1 MITIRS
7 AILDTIL
14 NKPFLEEGLSSGL
27 INLSALARMIKPEL
41 AKKLYKQ
48 DISDASLIM
57 ALKRI
62 EPEIKKKTKTSS
74 VLIGMEDIT
83 VRSDLV
89 EITVQ
94 NSPEAEKMRKEIMK
108 IVADEKALFFNFIQG
123 VQESTIVMSRY
134 LEKKVTKQLEGNML
148 FRLDCLSSITFALPP
163 ANRKTPGVYYTI
175 LKALAWENINLVE
188 IMSNHNEVTLV
199 FDGADI
205 DRAFSVVKGLKK

>member
-7 AILDTIL
+7 AIVDLIKTR
-14 NKPFLEEGLSSGL
+14 PFLEEGVASGL

-41 AKKLYKQ
+41 AEKLYKE

-62 EPEIKKKTKTSS
+62 EPEIQKKTKASS
-74 VLIGMEDIT
+74 ILIEMEDIT

-94 NSPEAEKMRKEIMK
+94 NSPETEKIRKDIMK
-108 IVADEKALFFNFIQG
+108 IVAEEKALFFNLIQG
-123 VQESTIVMSRY
+123 VRESTIVMSKH
-134 LEKKVTKQLEGNML
+134 LEKKIVKQLEGKIL
-148 FRLDCLSSITFALPP
+148 IRLDNLSSITFALPP
-163 ANRKTPGVYYTI
+163 VNRKTPGVYYTI

-199 FDGADI
+199 FDCGDI
-205 DRAFSVVKGLKK
+205 DRAFSVIKGLKG

>member
-7 AILDTIL
+7 SILELIKK
-14 NKPFLEEGLSSGL
+14 KPFLEEGLAIGL

-41 AKKLYKQ
+41 AKKLYKD

-62 EPEIKKKTKTSS
+62 EPEVKKKTKTSS

-94 NSPEAEKMRKEIMK
+94 NSLETEKIRKEIMK
-108 IVADEKALFFNFIQG
+108 VVAEEKALFFNFVQG
-123 VQESTIVMSRY
+123 VQESTIVMSKS

-148 FRLDCLSSITFALPP
+148 LRLDNLSSITFALPP

-188 IMSNHNEVTLV
+188 IMSNHNEVTFV
-199 FDGADI
+199 FDSVDI
-205 DRAFSVVKGLKK
+205 DRAFSVVKRLKG